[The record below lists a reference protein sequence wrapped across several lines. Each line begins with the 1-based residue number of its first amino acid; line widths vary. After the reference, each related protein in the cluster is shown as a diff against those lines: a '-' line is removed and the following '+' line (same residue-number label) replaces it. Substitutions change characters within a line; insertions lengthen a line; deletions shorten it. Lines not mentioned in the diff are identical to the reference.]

1 MKKIKQ
7 FIQENYMFLLFDLV
21 LIVVLTHPLPYYI
34 YNGGGIL
41 SVNDKVV
48 VDDMT
53 KSSGSYNLCYVSE
66 IQATIPTYLLSYVL
80 PDWDMVSKEEVAVN
94 SNETNNDLSV
104 RDQIY
109 LRQANSNAI
118 ISAFKSSNNYYE
130 ITDINPI
137 VLGKVEEAESDLVIG
152 DEIISIDNIKMNR
165 LEEITNYIETKNIG
179 DTLNIKV
186 MNNNKEYERTV
197 KVKKIENNKRIGI
210 LIDEVINYKTNKK
223 VTFSFKN
230 SEGGPSGGFMIS
242 LALYDYLVDEDLSK
256 GLKISG
262 TGTIDIDGN
271 VGSIGGVKYKLKG
284 AVKKKSDVFF
294 VPNGENYEEAI
305 KLKEKNKYA
314 IDVVGVSTLDDAINY
329 LKNID

>member
-41 SVNDKVV
+41 SVNDKVI

-53 KSSGSYNLCYVSE
+53 ESSGSYNLCYVSE
-66 IQATIPTYLLSYVL
+66 IQATIPSYLLSYVL
-80 PDWDMVSKEEVAVN
+80 SDWDMVSKEEVAVN
-94 SNETNNDLSV
+94 SSETNNDLSV

-137 VLGKVEEAESDLVIG
+137 VLGKVEEAETDLVIG

-165 LEEITNYIETKNIG
+165 LEEITSYIETKNIG

-197 KVKKIENNKRIGI
+197 KVKEIENNKRIGI
-210 LIDEVINYKTNKK
+210 LIDEVINYKTDKK
-223 VTFSFKN
+223 VTFNFKN

-242 LALYDYLVDEDLSK
+242 LALYDYLVNEDLSK

-262 TGTIDIDGN
+262 TGTIDMDGN

-294 VPNGENYEEAI
+294 VPSGENYEEAI
-305 KLKEKNKYA
+305 KLKEKNKYD